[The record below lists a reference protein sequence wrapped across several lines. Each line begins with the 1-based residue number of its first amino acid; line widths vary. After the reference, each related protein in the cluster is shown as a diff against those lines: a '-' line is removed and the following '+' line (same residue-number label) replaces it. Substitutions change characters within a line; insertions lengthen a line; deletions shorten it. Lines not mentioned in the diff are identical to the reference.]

1 VRAPVLF
8 RAGEPLQVLDI
19 ELEPPRTDE
28 VTVRLAASGVCHTCL
43 HVMDGSLTGIKLPA
57 VLGDEGAGV
66 VTQIGPGVQGV
77 AVGDHVI
84 ISWAP
89 ACGRCRQCANGRPAL
104 CEARP
109 PQGRLADGTVR
120 MHRGGQDIY
129 HFGPA
134 AYASEMVLPSSCVVP
149 IRKDMPLELAA
160 LIGCSVTTGVGA
172 VTRTAR
178 VPAGAAVAVFGCGG
192 IGLNVVQGARLSGAQ
207 PIIAVDVSQTKLETA
222 GLFGATHL
230 VDATREDPAAAIL
243 RAHPAGIDYAFVTI
257 GRQDTMDAAWS
268 SLSPAGA
275 CVVLGRMA
283 TGARMEIDPERLYG
297 RENRLLGSRYGS
309 ARPVED
315 FSIMVELYLAG
326 KLMLEE
332 LVTRRYALDEVQE
345 AHRALAAGELA
356 RGLIVHAA

>member
-1 VRAPVLF
+1 
-8 RAGEPLQVLDI
+8 
-19 ELEPPRTDE
+19 
-28 VTVRLAASGVCHTCL
+28 
-43 HVMDGSLTGIKLPA
+43 
-57 VLGDEGAGV
+57 
-66 VTQIGPGVQGV
+66 
-77 AVGDHVI
+77 
-84 ISWAP
+84 
-89 ACGRCRQCANGRPAL
+89 
-104 CEARP
+104 
-109 PQGRLADGTVR
+109 